1 MELIHLILLG
11 LLQGLTE
18 FLPIS
23 SSAHLILLPK
33 VFHWVDQGLSYDI
46 AVHVGSLIAVVYYFR
61 SDLKRIF
68 ASCTASPAQ
77 NHDSKIF
84 WSVALATVPVSV
96 VGLLTH
102 DLIET
107 YLRSP
112 LVIAVATII
121 FGLLLWWSD
130 VTGKRLRAQAELTWK
145 DAVIIGLAQ
154 CLALIPGTSRSGIT
168 MTAALMLG
176 LNRETS
182 ARFSFLLAI
191 PVISLAGLYESYK
204 LLSLPAAFDWG
215 PLLTVTAVS
224 AVSAWLAI
232 HYFLKFLE
240 RSGMLPYVIY
250 RLLLG
255 AVLLVLFL

>member
-1 MELIHLILLG
+1 MELIHLLLLG

-33 VFHWVDQGLSYDI
+33 IFAWTDQGLTYDI
-46 AVHVGSLIAVVYYFR
+46 AVHVGSLSAVVHYFR
-61 SDLKRIF
+61 ADLGRLL
-68 ASCTASPAQ
+68 AAWSASPVD
-77 NHDSKIF
+77 NENSRMLWF
-84 WSVALATVPVSV
+84 LAIATIP
-96 VGLLTH
+96 VGLAGLLGH
-102 DLIET
+102 DFISS

-112 LVIAVATII
+112 IVIAVATIF
-121 FGLLLWWSD
+121 FGLVLWWSD
-130 VTGKRLRAQAELTWK
+130 IKGARQRTLSQLNWK
-145 DAVIIGLAQ
+145 DVIIIGLAQ

-168 MTAALMLG
+168 ITAALLLG
-176 LNRETS
+176 LSRQAA

-204 LLSLPAAFDWG
+204 LISAPPEFDW
-215 PLLTVTAVS
+215 PALFIVTAVS

-240 RSGMLPYVIY
+240 RTGMLPYVIY

-255 AVLLVLFL
+255 TVLLIIFT